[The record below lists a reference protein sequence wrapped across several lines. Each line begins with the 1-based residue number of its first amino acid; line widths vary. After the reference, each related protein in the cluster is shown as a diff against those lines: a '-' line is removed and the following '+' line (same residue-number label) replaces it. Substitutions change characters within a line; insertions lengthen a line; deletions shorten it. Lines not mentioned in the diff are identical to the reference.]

1 MKHFLWLNIR
11 LAWTL
16 WMNGILEEFSTGQ
29 HEMKCS
35 EQNDAKRNKHR
46 QDLACPSPCI
56 LFLHCFYIRCCYAT
70 PSCYG
75 SVNNVQT
82 TKNPAGRWVA
92 MLLKW
97 PRKKKIESLW
107 LKCRNRSSVPH
118 LEGFKCS
125 FDVNLLCRWCVTVHI
140 QYVTW
145 GRWEI
150 GFIFYF
156 ACLNIAWWKVCCCCF
171 QFILAWLVLN
181 ILRFLWI

>member
-1 MKHFLWLNIR
+1 MFGLNALNEWDSRGIFNRSAWNEVFWTEQRKKKQTSATSR
-11 LAWTL
+11 LPLSLHIVFT
-16 WMNGILEEFSTGQ
+16 
-29 HEMKCS
+29 
-35 EQNDAKRNKHR
+35 
-46 QDLACPSPCI
+46 
-56 LFLHCFYIRCCYAT
+56 LFLYTVLLCYPFLLWIRKQCANHKKPFWSLGCHDAEMA
-70 PSCYG
+70 
-75 SVNNVQT
+75 
-82 TKNPAGRWVA
+82 K
-92 MLLKW
+92 
-97 PRKKKIESLW
+97 KKKIESLW
-107 LKCRNRSSVPH
+107 LKCRNHSSVPH

-125 FDVNLLCRWCVTVHI
+125 FDVNLLYRWCVTVHI